1 MIVRHSQQAVLIQF
15 TESMGCKLIIEF
27 TKHFDIDITLFSH
40 EAIIPVKQLS
50 THFINNTYIDVLL
63 FNIFERGEYN
73 ISIRGRDCNV
83 KSILD

>member
-1 MIVRHSQQAVLIQF
+1 
-15 TESMGCKLIIEF
+15 MGCKLIIEF
-27 TKHFDIDITLFSH
+27 TKHFDVDITLFSH
-40 EAIIPVKQLS
+40 EAIIPVKKLS